1 MEDVFPAEDTEAEP
15 RNLPLFKSSMW
26 CEERRL
32 RTFQHW
38 PDSSPV
44 SAPDLAK
51 AGFFFLG
58 PGDRVQCFCC
68 GGILRRWEAGD
79 VPMLEHLKFFPSCR
93 FACGKEA
100 GNEQGFSLQEQEMLP
115 IRDILD
121 CVDGQIFSLLQRMDT
136 EETALPSHPEYPEM
150 RMEEMRLATFHNW
163 PPYNEMY
170 PEQLAHAGFF
180 YTGHGDTVKCFY
192 CDGTMR
198 DWMLGDDPWREHAKW
213 FPRCEFLLQSKGRAF
228 VTRVQETYFNPQEP
242 LGDSWSR
249 DEQEPS
255 AIQDPMGNREL
266 PSPLDQSC
274 VVQNVLQMGFDHSL
288 VISLAQSKY
297 LLTGTCY
304 LSESELVSD
313 LLQTTGEESTSAEGN
328 RVHVDPAPRDSGTSG
343 LKGEAQAECS
353 KESAGPTLSTEEQLR
368 CLQEER
374 MCKVCMDKD
383 VSVVFVPCGHLVA
396 CAECAPNLRRCPIC
410 RASIQ
415 GSVRTFLS

>member
-1 MEDVFPAEDTEAEP
+1 MEDILPAEDTEAEP

-38 PDSSPV
+38 PDSNPV

-68 GGILRRWEAGD
+68 GGILRSWEAGD

-93 FACGKEA
+93 FACGKEV
-100 GNEQGFSLQEQEMLP
+100 GNEQALSLQEQEMLP

-121 CVDGQIFSLLQRMDT
+121 CVDGQIFSLLQRLDT

-170 PEQLAHAGFF
+170 PEQLARAGFF

-198 DWMLGDDPWREHAKW
+198 DWMLGDDPWKEHAKW

-228 VTRVQETYFNPQEP
+228 VTRVQETSFNPQEP

-255 AIQDPMGNREL
+255 AIQ
-266 PSPLDQSC
+266 
-274 VVQNVLQMGFDHSL
+274 VY
-288 VISLAQSKY
+288 A
-297 LLTGTCY
+297 
-304 LSESELVSD
+304 
-313 LLQTTGEESTSAEGN
+313 
-328 RVHVDPAPRDSGTSG
+328 DPAPRDSGTSG
-343 LKGEAQAECS
+343 LKEEAQAECS
-353 KESAGPTLSTEEQLR
+353 DEPAGPMLSTEDQLR
-368 CLQEER
+368 RLQAER

-410 RASIQ
+410 RASIR